1 MALYGR
7 MVGDWEARN
16 TLYNRD
22 KRHCLAS
29 AVFLWPNIGTS
40 LIT

>member
-7 MVGDWEARN
+7 MVGDWETRN

-29 AVFLWPNIGTS
+29 TGFLWPNIGTS